1 MLPYRKNENIAA
13 TFHFSCVKKS
23 INPKSG
29 QHLISPYSYTA
40 ESFTTIMTIKDM
52 IADLRS
58 FDC

>member
-13 TFHFSCVKKS
+13 MFSFFLREKNRLTLQTLRVT
-23 INPKSG
+23 
-29 QHLISPYSYTA
+29 L
-40 ESFTTIMTIKDM
+40 KDM